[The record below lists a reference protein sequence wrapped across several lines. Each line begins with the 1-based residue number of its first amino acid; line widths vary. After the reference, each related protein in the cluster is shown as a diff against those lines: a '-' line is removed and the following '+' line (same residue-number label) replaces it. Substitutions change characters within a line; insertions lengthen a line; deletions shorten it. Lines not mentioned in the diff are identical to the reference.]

1 MKINLENMK
10 KVAKRL
16 DHVGASLDGLTKDDF
31 DVTVDDVCN
40 MAYQL
45 QYFFE
50 AMEKLKLLPGTSWAD
65 ADTVYKII
73 DLFDSA
79 LIEKE

>member
-1 MKINLENMK
+1 MKINIENMK
-10 KVAKRL
+10 KLADKL
-16 DHVGASLDGLTKDDF
+16 DHRELAEYTQ
-31 DVTVDDVCN
+31 DDVRT

-50 AMEKLKLLPGTSWAD
+50 VIEKLELLPGTYWAD

-73 DLFDSA
+73 DLFNNAIID
-79 LIEKE
+79 KEE

>member
-10 KVAKRL
+10 ELAEKL
-16 DHVGASLDGLTKDDF
+16 DHNNA
-31 DVTVDDVCN
+31 DVDISAGDILI

-73 DLFDSA
+73 DLFNNSIID
-79 LIEKE
+79 KEE

>member
-1 MKINLENMK
+1 MKINLKNMRNLAEK
-10 KVAKRL
+10 L
-16 DHVGASLDGLTKDDF
+16 DNNKFALYTEE
-31 DVTVDDVCN
+31 DVMT

-65 ADTVYKII
+65 AVTAYKII
-73 DLFDSA
+73 DLFNNAIVD
-79 LIEKE
+79 KEE

>member
-1 MKINLENMK
+1 MKINLESMK
-10 KVAKRL
+10 DLARKL
-16 DHVGASLDGLTKDDF
+16 DYSSATLYG
-31 DVTVDDVCN
+31 VTADDVCS

-50 AMEKLKLLPGTSWAD
+50 AIEKLKLLPGTSWAD